1 MYRSVTLLI
10 FSLALAPSVVAA
22 QQPCTT
28 DARQVVDEL
37 YRHMLE
43 RGADAGSTQWMQRLE
58 SGRMTVRDL
67 VREIAKSN
75 EHTQR
80 FWKTEPGEETPHFR
94 AVGTLYRHILGR
106 QPDAAG
112 ARSYAEQG
120 TRSGVG
126 SIVDQ
131 IVGSREYDNQFGDWG
146 VPGSGGL
153 RYCGPNNQANNQS
166 NNQASAPVDQNR
178 FRGMDSN
185 RDGVITRNEW
195 RGNPRAFENQDW
207 NRDGVLSGDEVT
219 AAGQGA
225 DNRQAR
231 RAERFDRLDVN
242 RNGRIEAREWD
253 GNTAVFNRLDTNN
266 DNSLSRDEVVNLGF
280 DESPAV
286 GTSGR
291 MIRVNGTERWTD
303 TGINVRAGDTILF
316 DAQGTVRLS
325 DNGEDIAEAGG
336 ARSGRRAAEA
346 PLVNQTAG
354 ALIGRI
360 DNSDTFLVGN
370 RRSVRAPASGRL
382 YLGVNDDYLGDNS
395 GDFQVNITVQ
405 P

>member
-1 MYRSVTLLI
+1 
-10 FSLALAPSVVAA
+10 
-22 QQPCTT
+22 
-28 DARQVVDEL
+28 
-37 YRHMLE
+37 MLE
-43 RGADAGSTQWMQRLE
+43 RGADAGSANWVQQLE
-58 SGRMTVRDL
+58 NGRMTVRDL

-80 FWKTEPGEETPHFR
+80 FWKTESGEETPHFR

-112 ARSYAEQG
+112 ARSWAEQG

-131 IVGSREYDNQFGDWG
+131 FVGSREYDNQFGDWG
-146 VPGSGGL
+146 VPGSGGI
-153 RYCGPNNQANNQS
+153 RYCGPNNQGNNQS
-166 NNQASAPVDQNR
+166 NNQAPASVDQNR
-178 FRGMDSN
+178 FRGMDRN
-185 RDGVITRNEW
+185 GDGVIARNEW
-195 RGNPRAFENQDW
+195 RGNARAFENQDW

-219 AAGQGA
+219 AAAQGA
-225 DNRQAR
+225 DNRQTR

-242 RNGRIEAREWD
+242 HNGRIEAREWD
-253 GNTAVFNRLDTNN
+253 GSTAVFNRLDTNN
-266 DNSLSRDEVVNLGF
+266 DNSLSRDEVVNLGL

-303 TGINVRAGDTILF
+303 TAIDVRAGDTLVF

-360 DNSDTFLVGN
+360 GNSDTFFVGN

-382 YLGVNDDYLGDNS
+382 FLGVNDDYLGDNS
-395 GDFQVNITVQ
+395 GDFQVNVTVQ